1 MNINQLLNR
10 LGQEIGLSDLA
21 LDEMHLCTLRFDN
34 KDIVV
39 VEVPPHAK
47 QVYLYSMLFTIPK
60 NDKADFYERLLEANL
75 FGKETG
81 MASFSCNPKTGE
93 VFLTRTLTLA
103 RLDYEH
109 FALALEELL
118 QCIEYWREQYEQGQL
133 LSGKEQPINTNNIE
147 GLGQQHPLDSSFV

>member
-1 MNINQLLNR
+1 MNINQILNR
-10 LGQEIGLSDLA
+10 LGQEIGLPGLA
-21 LDEMHLCTLRFDN
+21 LDDMHLCTLRFDN

-60 NDKADFYERLLEANL
+60 TDKADFYERLLEANL

-93 VFLTRTLTLA
+93 VFLTRSLTLA

-133 LSGKEQPINTNNIE
+133 LSGKEQPINTSIE
-147 GLGQQHPLDSSFV
+147 GLGQHPLDSSFV